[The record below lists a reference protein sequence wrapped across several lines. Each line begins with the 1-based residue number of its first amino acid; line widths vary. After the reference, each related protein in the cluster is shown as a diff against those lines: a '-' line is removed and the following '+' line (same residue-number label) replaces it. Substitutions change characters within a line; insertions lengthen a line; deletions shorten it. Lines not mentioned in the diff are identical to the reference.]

1 VLQSNRE
8 RYKTV
13 SSNLRQ
19 KEGEIKPSAA
29 VTKLK
34 DSTMSFL
41 NAADVVIGIIN
52 KLITYL
58 LTESARQNQHDSS
71 TIYEQ

>member
-1 VLQSNRE
+1 M
-8 RYKTV
+8 
-13 SSNLRQ
+13 
-19 KEGEIKPSAA
+19 
-29 VTKLK
+29 TKLK